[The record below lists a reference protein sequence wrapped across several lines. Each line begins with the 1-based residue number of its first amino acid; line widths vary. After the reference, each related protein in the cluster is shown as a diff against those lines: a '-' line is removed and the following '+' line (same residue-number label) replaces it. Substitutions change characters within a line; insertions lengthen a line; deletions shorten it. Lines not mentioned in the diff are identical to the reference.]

1 MPKLTPHE
9 TETES
14 CNYISR
20 MAPGLSLI
28 VFLAMTTAPPFSKA
42 FEIASSTPESGAVA
56 AEAGGDLELWCNADG
71 WWEWCKFVH
80 ESSGKN
86 CDLRESPRL

>member
-1 MPKLTPHE
+1 MD
-9 TETES
+9 
-14 CNYISR
+14 
-20 MAPGLSLI
+20 PGFSLI
-28 VFLAMTTAPPFSKA
+28 VFLAAVATTTPPFSKA

-56 AEAGGDLELWCNADG
+56 AVEAGGDLDLWCNADG